1 MIGLLDTHGLIWSLM
16 DVARLSERARSLLED
31 PANRVLVSAVSA
43 WEIAIKVAQ
52 GRLTLPVSP
61 SQLLDVVTHQLRME
75 ALPITFEHAVA
86 AATLPR
92 IHGDPFDRLI
102 VAQAQ
107 ALGIPVITADPA
119 IARYEVQT
127 IW

>member
-1 MIGLLDTHGLIWSLM
+1 VIGLLDTHGLIWSLT
-16 DVARLSERARSLLED
+16 DVTRLSDRARTLLED

-52 GRLTLPVSP
+52 GRLTLPVP
-61 SQLLDVVTHQLRME
+61 PTQLLDVVTRQLRME
-75 ALPITFEHAVA
+75 ALPIAFEHAVSSA
-86 AATLPR
+86 SLPR

-102 VAQAQ
+102 IAQAQ
-107 ALGIPVITADPA
+107 ALGIPIITADPQ
-119 IARYEVQT
+119 IARYEVET